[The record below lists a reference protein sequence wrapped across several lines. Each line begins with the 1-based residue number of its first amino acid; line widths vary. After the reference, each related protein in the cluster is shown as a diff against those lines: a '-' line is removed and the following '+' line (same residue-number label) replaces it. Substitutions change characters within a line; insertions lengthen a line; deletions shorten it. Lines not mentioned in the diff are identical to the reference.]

1 MERRRIL
8 VVAAALV
15 AALGAVLV
23 FMYVRGADT
32 RAQDQ
37 YQTTTVLVASQPIQA
52 GETLDAASGAGKIVK
67 KAVTNNSLV
76 PGYQLDASALNGKV
90 ALATIYP
97 GEQIIAS
104 QFGTTV
110 APVSTLQIPDDEIA
124 ISVNLTD
131 PARVAGF
138 VNPGS
143 NVAIFLSGTE
153 KHFSADGSASK
164 IPDQAFTQL
173 LLPKV
178 TVIGV
183 GSTTPVSTTTT
194 DQSGAQTTEQLPRTL
209 LTLAVTQDQAQ
220 KIIFSQGNGQ
230 LSFGLLPASG
240 KPSIKTGVR
249 TDYTNL
255 FG

>member
-37 YQTTTVLVASQPIQA
+37 FQTTDVLVATQPIQT
-52 GETLDAASGAGKIVK
+52 GETIEAASSAGKITK
-67 KAVTNNSLV
+67 KAVANNSLL
-76 PGYQLDASALNGKV
+76 PEYQVDLSALAGKV
-90 ALATIYP
+90 ALTTIYP
-97 GEQIIAS
+97 GEQIIS
-104 QFGTTV
+104 SKFGTTA
-110 APVSTLQIPDDEIA
+110 APATLLQIPDNQIA

-131 PARVAGF
+131 TARVAGF

-143 NVAIFLSGTE
+143 QVAIFLNGTDPKSGKT
-153 KHFSADGSASK
+153 
-164 IPDQAFTQL
+164 FTQL

-194 DQSGAQTTEQLPRTL
+194 SQSGAQTTEQLPRTL
-209 LTLAVTQDQAQ
+209 LTLAVTQDEGQ
-220 KIIFSQGNGQ
+220 KIMFSQGNGE
-230 LSFGLLPASG
+230 LAFGLLPTDG
-240 KPSIKTGVR
+240 KATVKPGIR
-249 TDYTNL
+249 TDYDNL

>member
-8 VVAAALV
+8 VVAAAIV

-23 FMYVRGADT
+23 FLYVRGADT
-32 RAQDQ
+32 RAEDRFK
-37 YQTTTVLVASQPIQA
+37 TTDVLVASQPIQA
-52 GETLDAASGAGKIVK
+52 GETIDAASAAGKIVK

-76 PGYQLDASALNGKV
+76 PGYQVDLSALTGKV
-90 ALATIYP
+90 ALTAIYP
-97 GEQIIAS
+97 DEQIIAS
-104 QFGTTV
+104 KFGETA
-110 APVSTLQIPDDEIA
+110 APASTLQIPADKIA

-143 NVAIFLSGTE
+143 EVAIFLNGTDA
-153 KHFSADGSASK
+153 KQGK
-164 IPDQAFTQL
+164 PFTQL

-194 DQSGAQTTEQLPRTL
+194 DQTGAQTTEQLPRTL
-209 LTLAVTQDQAQ
+209 LTLAVSQDEAQ
-220 KIIFSQGNGQ
+220 KILFSQGNGE
-230 LSFGLLPASG
+230 LAFGLLPTDGSASV
-240 KPSIKTGVR
+240 KTGVR
-249 TDYTNL
+249 TDFDNL

>member
-23 FMYVRGADT
+23 FVYVRGADA
-32 RAQDQ
+32 RAEDRFE
-37 YQTTTVLVASQPIQA
+37 TTDVLVATQPIQA
-52 GETLDAASGAGKIVK
+52 GETIEAASGAGKIAK
-67 KAVTNNSLV
+67 KPVTNDSLLAD
-76 PGYQLDASALNGKV
+76 YQVDLTALAGKV
-90 ALATIYP
+90 ALTTIYP
-97 GEQIIAS
+97 DEQIIAS
-104 QFGTTV
+104 KFGASV
-110 APVSTLQIPDDEIA
+110 APVSRLQIPDDQIA

-143 NVAIFLSGTE
+143 TVAIFLNGTDE
-153 KHFSADGSASK
+153 KQGK
-164 IPDQAFTQL
+164 AFTQL

-183 GSTTPVSTTTT
+183 GSTTPVATTTT
-194 DQSGAQTTEQLPRTL
+194 DQTGAQTTEQLPRTL
-209 LTLAVTQDQAQ
+209 LTLAVSQEDAQ
-220 KIIFSQGNGQ
+220 RILFSQGNGE
-230 LSFGLLPASG
+230 LALGLLPESG
-240 KPSIKTGVR
+240 KASIKTGVR
-249 TDYTNL
+249 TQFDNL

>member
-15 AALGAVLV
+15 AALGAVMV
-23 FMYVRGADT
+23 FLYVRGADT
-32 RAQDQ
+32 RAEDRF
-37 YQTTTVLVASQPIQA
+37 QTTDVLVATQPIQV
-52 GETLDAASGAGKIVK
+52 GETIEAASNAGKITK
-67 KAVTNNSLV
+67 KPVTNDSLLPDHQV
-76 PGYQLDASALNGKV
+76 DLSALAGKV
-90 ALATIYP
+90 ALTPIYP

-104 QFGTTV
+104 KFGTAV
-110 APVSTLQIPDDEIA
+110 APTSALQIPDDKIA

-143 NVAIFLSGTE
+143 KVAIFLNGTDP
-153 KHFSADGSASK
+153 KQGK
-164 IPDQAFTQL
+164 PFTQL
-173 LLPKV
+173 LLPDV

-194 DQSGAQTTEQLPRTL
+194 DQTGAQTTEQLPRTL
-209 LTLAVTQDQAQ
+209 LTLAVSQDEAQ
-220 KIIFSQGNGQ
+220 KVLFSQGNGE
-230 LSFGLLPASG
+230 LAFGLLPTDGKASV
-240 KPSIKTGVR
+240 KTGVR
-249 TDYTNL
+249 TDFDNL

>member
-32 RAQDQ
+32 RAEDQ
-37 YQTTTVLVASQPIQA
+37 FQTTDVLVATQAIAA
-52 GETLDAASGAGKIVK
+52 GETIEAAQGAGKITK
-67 KAVTNNSLV
+67 KAVTNNSLL
-76 PGYQLDASALNGKV
+76 PDYQTDLTGLAGKV
-90 ALATIYP
+90 ALTPIYP

-104 QFGTTV
+104 KFGASV
-110 APVSTLQIPDDEIA
+110 APSSALQIPDDQIA

-143 NVAIFLSGTE
+143 KVAIFLNTTDPAKGT
-153 KHFSADGSASK
+153 
-164 IPDQAFTQL
+164 PFTQL
-173 LLPKV
+173 LLPNV

-194 DQSGAQTTEQLPRTL
+194 SPAGAQTTEQLPRTL
-209 LTLAVTQDQAQ
+209 LTLALTQQDAQ
-220 KIIFSQGNGQ
+220 KILFSQTAGA
-230 LSFGLLPASG
+230 LAFGLLPNDG
-240 KPSIKTGVR
+240 KAALKPGLR
-249 TDYTNL
+249 TDNNNL

>member
-37 YQTTTVLVASQPIQA
+37 FQTTDVLVATQPIQS
-52 GETLDAASGAGKIVK
+52 GETIDAASKAGKITK
-67 KAVTNNSLV
+67 KAVANNSLLPDHQV
-76 PGYQLDASALNGKV
+76 DLAALTGKV
-90 ALATIYP
+90 AMTTIYP

-104 QFGTTV
+104 KFGTTA
-110 APVSTLQIPDDEIA
+110 APASALQIPDDKIA

-143 NVAIFLSGTE
+143 KVAIFLNGT
-153 KHFSADGSASK
+153 DSK
-164 IPDQAFTQL
+164 KGTPFTEL
-173 LLPKV
+173 LLPDV

-209 LTLAVTQDQAQ
+209 LTLAVSQDDAQ
-220 KIIFSQGNGQ
+220 KILFSQGNGE
-230 LSFGLLPASG
+230 LAFGLLPSDG
-240 KPSIKTGVR
+240 KTTVKTGVR
-249 TDYTNL
+249 TDFDNL

>member
-23 FMYVRGADT
+23 FLYVRGADT
-32 RAQDQ
+32 RAEDQ
-37 YQTTTVLVASQPIQA
+37 YQTTDVLVATQPIQA
-52 GETLDAASGAGKIVK
+52 GETIEAASSAGKIIK
-67 KAVTNNSLV
+67 KAVTNNSLLPDHQV
-76 PGYQLDASALNGKV
+76 DLAALSGKV
-90 ALATIYP
+90 ALTTIYP

-104 QFGTTV
+104 KFGTSV
-110 APVSTLQIPDDEIA
+110 APVSTLQIPDDKIA

-143 NVAIFLSGTE
+143 TVAIFLNGTDP
-153 KHFSADGSASK
+153 KAGK
-164 IPDQAFTQL
+164 PFTEL
-173 LLPKV
+173 LLPQV

-194 DQSGAQTTEQLPRTL
+194 DQTGAQTTEQLPRTL
-209 LTLAVTQDQAQ
+209 LTLAVSQEDAQ
-220 KIIFSQGNGQ
+220 KILFSQGNGD
-230 LSFGLLPASG
+230 LAFGLLPASG
-240 KPSIKTGVR
+240 KASVKAGVR
-249 TDYTNL
+249 TDFDNL

>member
-23 FMYVRGADT
+23 FMYVRGADA

-37 YQTTTVLVASQPIQA
+37 FETTNVLVAAQPIEA
-52 GETLDAASGAGKIVK
+52 GETIDAASSAGKIVK
-67 KAVTNNSLV
+67 KAVTNSSLV
-76 PGYQLDASALNGKV
+76 PGYQVDLSTLSGKV
-90 ALATIYP
+90 ALTSIYP
-97 GEQIIAS
+97 DEQILAS
-104 QFGTTV
+104 KFGDTA
-110 APVSTLQIPDDEIA
+110 APTSALQIPDDKMA

-138 VNPGS
+138 VDPGS
-143 NVAIFLSGTE
+143 KVAIFLNGTDA
-153 KHFSADGSASK
+153 KQGT
-164 IPDQAFTQL
+164 PFTQV
-173 LLPKV
+173 LLPNV

-194 DQSGAQTTEQLPRTL
+194 DESGAQTTEQLPRTL
-209 LTLAVTQDQAQ
+209 LTIAVSQDEAQ
-220 KIIFSQGNGQ
+220 KVLFAQANGE
-230 LSFGLLPASG
+230 LAFALLPSDG
-240 KPSIKTGVR
+240 KADIKTGQR
-249 TDYTNL
+249 IDSDNL

>member
-8 VVAAALV
+8 VVAAAIV

-23 FMYVRGADT
+23 FLYVRGADA
-32 RAQDQ
+32 RAEDRFE
-37 YQTTTVLVASQPIQA
+37 TTDVLVATQPIQV
-52 GETLDAASGAGKIVK
+52 GETIDAASAAGKVAK
-67 KAVTNNSLV
+67 KAVTNDSLV
-76 PGYQLDASALNGKV
+76 PGYQVDLAALTGQV
-90 ALATIYP
+90 ALTPIYP
-97 GEQIIAS
+97 DEQILAS
-104 QFGTTV
+104 KFGKSV
-110 APVSTLQIPDDEIA
+110 APVSTLQIPDDKIA

-143 NVAIFLSGTE
+143 EVAIFLNGVDL
-153 KHFSADGSASK
+153 KAGK
-164 IPDQAFTQL
+164 PFTQL

-209 LTLAVTQDQAQ
+209 LTLAVSQDEAQ
-220 KIIFSQGNGQ
+220 KVLFSQGNGE
-230 LSFGLLPASG
+230 LAFGLLPTDGKASV
-240 KPSIKTGVR
+240 KTGVR
-249 TDYTNL
+249 TDFDNL

>member
-32 RAQDQ
+32 RAEDQ
-37 YQTTTVLVASQPIQA
+37 FQTTDVLVATQAIQS
-52 GETLDAASGAGKIVK
+52 GETIEAAQSAGKITK
-67 KAVTNNSLV
+67 KAVTNNSLL
-76 PGYQLDASALNGKV
+76 PDYQTDLTALAGKV
-90 ALATIYP
+90 ALTTIYP

-104 QFGTTV
+104 KFGTSV
-110 APVSTLQIPDDEIA
+110 APVSALQIPDDQIA

-143 NVAIFLSGTE
+143 KVAIFLNGTDAQ
-153 KHFSADGSASK
+153 KGT
-164 IPDQAFTQL
+164 PYTQL
-173 LLPKV
+173 LLPNV

-183 GSTTPVSTTTT
+183 GSTTPVATTTT
-194 DQSGAQTTEQLPRTL
+194 NQAGAQTTEQLPRTL
-209 LTLAVTQDQAQ
+209 LTLAVTQADAQ
-220 KIIFSQGNGQ
+220 KILFAQGNGE
-230 LSFGLLPASG
+230 LAFGLLPTDG
-240 KPSIKTGVR
+240 KSAIKPGLR
-249 TDYTNL
+249 TDSTNL

>member
-37 YQTTTVLVASQPIQA
+37 FETTDVLVATQPIQT
-52 GETLDAASGAGKIVK
+52 GETIDAASSAGKIVK
-67 KAVTNNSLV
+67 KAVTNSSLV
-76 PGYQLDASALNGKV
+76 PGYQVDLTALTGKI
-90 ALATIYP
+90 ALTPIYP
-97 GEQIIAS
+97 DEQILAS
-104 QFGTTV
+104 KFGDTA
-110 APVSTLQIPDDEIA
+110 APTSSLQIPDDNIA
-124 ISVNLTD
+124 ITVNLTD

-138 VNPGS
+138 VDPGS
-143 NVAIFLSGTE
+143 KVAIFLNGTDL
-153 KHFSADGSASK
+153 KDGK
-164 IPDQAFTQL
+164 PFTQL
-173 LLPKV
+173 LLPDV

-194 DQSGAQTTEQLPRTL
+194 DQTGAQTTEQLPRTL
-209 LTLAVTQDQAQ
+209 LTLALSQEDAQ
-220 KIIFSQGNGQ
+220 KVLFSQGNGE
-230 LSFGLLPASG
+230 LAFGLLPVDGKASV
-240 KPSIKTGVR
+240 KTGVR
-249 TDYTNL
+249 TGFDNL

>member
-8 VVAAALV
+8 VIAAALV

-23 FMYVRGADT
+23 FLYVRGADT
-32 RAQDQ
+32 RAEDQ
-37 YQTTTVLVASQPIQA
+37 FETTEALVATAPIQP
-52 GETLDAASGAGKIVK
+52 GETVEAASGAGKIAK
-67 KAVTNNSLV
+67 KAVANGSLLPDHQV
-76 PGYQLDASALNGKV
+76 DLSQLTGEV
-90 ALATIYP
+90 ALTTIYP

-104 QFGTTV
+104 KFGTSA
-110 APVSTLQIPDDEIA
+110 APASSLQIPEGKIA

-143 NVAIFLSGTE
+143 VVAIFLNGT
-153 KHFSADGSASK
+153 
-164 IPDQAFTQL
+164 DQRQGRPFTQL

-178 TVIGV
+178 TVLGV

-209 LTLAVTQDQAQ
+209 LTLAVSQAEAQ
-220 KIIFSQGNGQ
+220 KILFSQTNGE
-230 LSFGLLPASG
+230 LAFGLLPSDG
-240 KPSIKTGVR
+240 KTSVRPGLR
-249 TDYTNL
+249 TDADNL

>member
-37 YQTTTVLVASQPIQA
+37 FQTTDVLIAAQPIQA
-52 GETLDAASGAGKIVK
+52 GETMDAAVQAGKIVK
-67 KAVTNNSLV
+67 KAVVNNSLL
-76 PGYQLDASALNGKV
+76 PDHQSDTSALTGKV
-90 ALATIYP
+90 ATTTIYP

-104 QFGTTV
+104 KFGTSA
-110 APVSTLQIPDDEIA
+110 APVSTLQIPDDKIA

-143 NVAIFLSGTE
+143 KVVIFLNGTDI
-153 KHFSADGSASK
+153 KKGT
-164 IPDQAFTQL
+164 PFTEV
-173 LLPKV
+173 LLPQV

-209 LTLAVTQDQAQ
+209 LTLAVSQDDAQ
-220 KIIFSQGNGQ
+220 RILFSQGNGE
-230 LSFGLLPASG
+230 LAFGLLPSDG
-240 KPSIKTGVR
+240 KTSLKTGVR
-249 TDYTNL
+249 TDFDNL

>member
-8 VVAAALV
+8 VIAAALV

-23 FMYVRGADT
+23 FMYVRGADA
-32 RAQDQ
+32 RAQDEFE
-37 YQTTTVLVASQPIQA
+37 TTDVLVASQPIAA
-52 GETLDAASGAGKIVK
+52 GESIDDASTAGKIVK

-76 PGYQLDASALNGKV
+76 AGYQVDLSALTGQV
-90 ALATIYP
+90 ALAPIYP
-97 GEQIIAS
+97 DEQIIS
-104 QFGTTV
+104 SKFGTTA
-110 APVSTLQIPDDEIA
+110 APTSALQIPDDKIA

-138 VNPGS
+138 VDPGS
-143 NVAIFLSGTE
+143 KVAIFLNGT
-153 KHFSADGSASK
+153 DPSK
-164 IPDQAFTQL
+164 GTPFTEL
-173 LLPKV
+173 LLPEV

-209 LTLAVTQDQAQ
+209 LTLAVSQADAQ
-220 KIIFSQGNGQ
+220 KVLFSQSNGE
-230 LSFGLLPASG
+230 LAFGLLPTDGKASVKAG
-240 KPSIKTGVR
+240 MR
-249 TDYTNL
+249 TDFDNL

>member
-32 RAQDQ
+32 RAEDQ
-37 YQTTTVLVASQPIQA
+37 YQTTDVLVATQPIQM
-52 GETLDAASGAGKIVK
+52 GETIDAASSAGKITK
-67 KAVTNNSLV
+67 KAVTNNSLL
-76 PGYQLDASALNGKV
+76 PDYQVDLSALTGKV
-90 ALATIYP
+90 ALTTIYP

-104 QFGTTV
+104 KFGTTA
-110 APVSTLQIPDDEIA
+110 APVSALQIPDDKIA

-143 NVAIFLSGTE
+143 QVAIFLNGTDA
-153 KHFSADGSASK
+153 KKGT
-164 IPDQAFTQL
+164 PFTQL
-173 LLPKV
+173 LLAKV

-194 DQSGAQTTEQLPRTL
+194 DQSGSQTTEQLPRTL
-209 LTLAVTQDQAQ
+209 LTLAVSQDEAQ
-220 KIIFSQGNGQ
+220 KVLYSQGN
-230 LSFGLLPASG
+230 
-240 KPSIKTGVR
+240 
-249 TDYTNL
+249 
-255 FG
+255 